1 MQPKQNLKDYMSMS
15 KKAREAPK
23 FSGIKTKKIMGG
35 RTFERKF
42 ITNLSRSQNV
52 LSLIPTRGGIV
63 PLKYR
68 CF

>member
-1 MQPKQNLKDYMSMS
+1 MS
-15 KKAREAPK
+15 KKATEAPK
-23 FSGIKTKKIMGG
+23 FSQNKTKKIMGGG

-42 ITNLSRSQNV
+42 ITNLIRSQNV
-52 LSLIPTRGGIV
+52 LSLIPTRGGII

>member
-1 MQPKQNLKDYMSMS
+1 MQPKQKLKDYMSMS

-23 FSGIKTKKIMGG
+23 FSQIKTKKIMGG

-42 ITNLSRSQNV
+42 ITKLSRSQNV
-52 LSLIPTRGGIV
+52 LSPIPTRGGIV
-63 PLKYR
+63 PLKHR